1 MLVPENPGSRN
12 GLGLLFGGR
21 LLIDSW
27 KQNDFKLKKNKKL
40 SVLFSIWCHY
50 GDSVCASFLDSWPV
64 PSASSLWEN
73 VCLPNVALWL
83 TPHYSDSLVRLSTP
97 CLLLKNAFG
106 STESYRN
113 SQQIQQKL
121 SLLQKV

>member
-1 MLVPENPGSRN
+1 MLVPESMESRN
-12 GLGLLFGGR
+12 RGWGCYVET
-21 LLIDSW
+21 DSC
-27 KQNDFKLKKNKKL
+27 KFHGNETMLNFKKKSP

-50 GDSVCASFLDSWPV
+50 GDRVCAYFLDYWPV

-73 VCLPNVALWL
+73 ACLPNVFWL

-97 CLLLKNAFG
+97 RLLLKNAFG

-113 SQQIQQKL
+113 SQQTQWKW